1 MHTLNELTGSSK
13 ASDSPLLLHN
23 QPTPMSPTRS
33 ASSNG
38 NGGATSVQ
46 PQPYLYP
53 KATTVTEF
61 KSGEPIF
68 GEITHADAKF
78 IGKIRYVPQKD
89 VSPERE
95 EEGEQQASATS
106 EDGKCQVL
114 GRSGPDDSLLN

>member
-1 MHTLNELTGSSK
+1 
-13 ASDSPLLLHN
+13 
-23 QPTPMSPTRS
+23 MSPTRS
-33 ASSNG
+33 VSGNG

-89 VSPERE
+89 VSSERE

-114 GRSGPDDSLLN
+114 GRSGPGDSLLN